1 MLKLVRASVLYS
13 LLVCIPFG
21 GIDTM
26 ARSELYSLGSKIHSH
41 TDRDVLHDQDTVLL
55 PALQSKDDIA
65 LDIHNSRVY
74 SLHTQRY
81 TQIRISQGRSY
92 DTTL

>member
-21 GIDTM
+21 GIDRI
-26 ARSELYSLGSKIHSH
+26 ARSELYPLGSKVHSH
-41 TDRDVLHDQDTVLL
+41 ADRDVLHDQNTVLL
-55 PALQSKDDIA
+55 PDLQSKDNIV

-74 SLHTQRY
+74 SSHTQRY
-81 TQIRISQGRSY
+81 TQI
-92 DTTL
+92 

>member
-21 GIDTM
+21 GINTI
-26 ARSELYSLGSKIHSH
+26 ARGEFYSLGSKIHSH

-55 PALQSKDDIA
+55 TALQSKDDIA
-65 LDIHNSRVY
+65 LDIYNASGY
-74 SLHTQRY
+74 GLHTQRY
-81 TQIRISQGRSY
+81 TQNKDIAREI
-92 DTTL
+92 L